1 MIKFVLLFITLSTF
15 TASAFAVGTIIATAV
30 FAEIAVSAWVIT
42 ATAFA
47 INMVASSIISKAF
60 FSPNQPSGSL
70 SGADSGA
77 NLGNRQQVPPATN
90 NKLPVVYGSAYV
102 GGIVTD
108 LSITSNN
115 QNLYYV
121 ISLAEV
127 TGNGEDSISFGD
139 IYWGGKK
146 VQLAGTMVTALIDES
161 TGLTD
166 TAVAGKIYIYLYSN
180 GSFNGYNTSQ
190 SAIEVMQSSG
200 LTYTWDNTKLMT
212 NTAFA
217 IIKLQYS
224 ESANIRGL
232 EQTKFQVINE
242 KTSVGD
248 CFVDYLAS
256 DVYGCAIS
264 GSQINTESFNLLSD
278 YCNELITY
286 TDKDGV
292 SSTQPRFKF
301 NGVLDTSQN
310 VMKNLQNMAN
320 SCDCLIKYNEITAL
334 WGAIIQS
341 PNYTVAL
348 ALNDSNMTSSI
359 QITPIDIAGSYNVI
373 ECNFP
378 DESNQDS
385 FNNAI
390 FDLAEIAPELLYP
403 NEPVNKMTL
412 DLPMVNNSISSQLIA
427 NRMLKSS
434 REDLQVQVNTNYVG
448 IQLEAGD
455 IVTITTP
462 NYGWVAKLFRINKV
476 IEQFNDD
483 GSVIVKLTLTE
494 FNPTIW
500 DDVDVTEFQPA
511 PNTGIGDPSFFGT
524 IPAPAISGQ
533 QPNITNPSFNVIVT
547 TASSG
552 ITQYAEVWYSAF
564 NNPTPEQL
572 IFAGTTAIQSS
583 GNPYNVST
591 AMPAVTLP
599 NIPSGNWYFFS
610 RMVNSISSSNYSPA
624 STLLQ
629 WRPTTFQYT
638 DRYLVVAYA
647 EEIDGTGFSLN
658 PRNKEY
664 YGLRNQDNTTP
675 STNPADYTWYLA
687 QPTFGSNV
695 YLAYTNRTGRK
706 FSFGTGFAGFAGGT
720 GAFVPS
726 QSNIFDSSIWQA
738 LPDGTNFIDLDART
752 GQLLRSGTTSVGG
765 GQLQVT
771 NNDNGLVVASLQ
783 QFLDFGVGQT
793 TLTGSASTLTID
805 IYGRVLGFTTPDGF
819 YFTIDSFTATS
830 GQTVFTPTARQVD
843 YIVGQDLV
851 FVNGTLLDTTE
862 YTEDSTTVTLDEG
875 LVLDDQV
882 IILSFRGVSS
892 GITYESLYTSVAS
905 VSGAVVTYDS
915 ANLPYQLINAG
926 DIITFSNT
934 GTPTQYTVQSVNI
947 ATHQIT
953 MTTTISGVSTGEPL
967 YRYRANGSSY
977 PIFSRFTENLTNSSE
992 YTPTTWALNSGYEL
1006 VFNNGVAFN
1015 EQDYDLVENE
1025 LNNFPA
1031 DLTGNLT
1038 VIQFAPNNLTTP
1050 AGSMANIVVN
1060 TLIGQSTYV
1069 FSYLP
1074 EAFNL
1079 YYNGFLQTQGIDYT
1093 TASGSYNLAYTPTL
1107 STNILQ
1113 QQTFARNGDA

>member
-1 MIKFVLLFITLSTF
+1 MPST
-15 TASAFAVGTIIATAV
+15 VILTIGATAITTGMV
-30 FAEIAVSAWVIT
+30 AIAVAV
-42 ATAFA
+42 AV
-47 INMVASSIISKAF
+47 VASTVISKVF
-60 FSPNQPSGSL
+60 GIPTSYSPEGGVSEGNT
-70 SGADSGA
+70 
-77 NLGNRQQVPPATN
+77 GNRQQVPPATD
-90 NKLPVVYGSAYV
+90 NKLPVVYGSAFV
-102 GGIVTD
+102 GGTVVD

-115 QNLYYV
+115 QTLYYV
-121 ISLAEV
+121 FAICEV
-127 TGNGEDSISFGD
+127 TGTSGVLADTFTFGD
-139 IYWGGKK
+139 IYWGGKR
-146 VQLAGTMVTALIDES
+146 VQLAGTSVTALIDES

-166 TAVAGKIYIYLYSN
+166 TSVNGKMSIYLYSN
-180 GSFNGYNTSQ
+180 GSYNGYNTSL
-190 SAIEVMQSSG
+190 SAIEVMQSAG
-200 LTYTWDNTKLMT
+200 LTYTWDNTKLMSDCV
-212 NTAFA
+212 FA
-217 IIKLQYS
+217 IVKINYSQTANLTGLQS
-224 ESANIRGL
+224 
-232 EQTKFQVINE
+232 TMFQVIN
-242 KTSVGD
+242 SR
-248 CFVDYLAS
+248 S
-256 DVYGCAIS
+256 DVGGCFIDYIASPRYGAGLAGI
-264 GSQINTESFNLLSD
+264 QIDTESFNELTD
-278 YCNELITY
+278 YGNELITY
-286 TDKDGV
+286 TNSSGV

-301 NGVLDTSQN
+301 NGVIDTRRTIMQ
-310 VMKNLQNMAN
+310 NLQDMS
-320 SCDCLIKYNEITAL
+320 SCADCLIKYNEITAE
-334 WGAIIQS
+334 WGVIVQK
-341 PNYTVAL
+341 PTYTVAM
-348 ALNDSNMTSSI
+348 ALDDSNMVSAI
-359 QITPIDIAGSYNVI
+359 QITPMDLAGSYNIV
-373 ECNFP
+373 ECKFP
-378 DESNQDS
+378 DETNQDA
-385 FNNAI
+385 FNTAT
-390 FDLAEIAPELLYP
+390 FDLAQIAPSLLFP
-403 NEPVNKMTL
+403 NEPVNKQSIS
-412 DLPMVNNSISSQLIA
+412 LPMVNNDVQAQLIA
-427 NRMLKSS
+427 NRLLKSA
-434 REDLQVQVNTNYVG
+434 REDLQVQVSVNFSG

-455 IVTITTP
+455 IVTVTSP
-462 NYGWVAKLFRINKV
+462 NYGWTVKPFRINKV
-476 IEQFNDD
+476 IEEFADD
-483 GSVIVKLTLTE
+483 GAVLAKLTLSE
-494 FNPTIW
+494 FNSEVY
-500 DDVDVTEFQPA
+500 DDADITQFQPA

-524 IPAPAISGQ
+524 IPAPSITGQ

-564 NNPTPEQL
+564 SNPTPEQL

-583 GNPYNVST
+583 GNPYDVST

-647 EEIDGTGFSLN
+647 EEIDGTGFSLD

-726 QSNIFDSSIWQA
+726 QSNIYDSSIWQA

-752 GQLLRSGTTSVGG
+752 GQLLKSGTTSVGG

-783 QFLDFGVGQT
+783 QFLDFGTGQT

-977 PIFSRFTENLTNSSE
+977 PIFSRFTDNLTNASE
-992 YTPTTWALNSGYEL
+992 YTPTTWAISSGYEL